1 MTPKQQAEVIR
12 RARQDAAALK
22 AGWPVRQCPFQQQ
35 DEADLWQEHFDAA
48 MKEGKK

>member
-1 MTPKQQAEVIR
+1 MRAKTCKVCKAEY
-12 RARQDAAALK
+12 
-22 AGWPVRQCPFQQQ
+22 QQQ